1 MVASAAKPM
10 PAVRLA
16 ELVASLTLAI
26 DLGRGQ
32 PQEHVLRQ
40 TVIAS
45 RLARLAGL
53 PEDAQA
59 TTYYVS
65 LMAWVGCV
73 ADSHEMAGWFGDDN
87 QLRVDIFPV
96 NKVGLPLLRFLID
109 SIPDDVSPLHRISM
123 TGQILA
129 GGLRSAKEMYVMHC
143 QVAGDIAE
151 RLGLHEDVCRAL
163 PQAFAR
169 WDGRGVPVGLGA
181 SDIEPVMRVVHI
193 AEDAE
198 VFHRIGGTDA
208 AIRLLRDRAGSEFD
222 PELVTICCDNADQV
236 FAGLESIDA
245 WSEVIDGCATLDR
258 GLDDAELTGVLR
270 VFADYADL
278 KSPWFTGHSRAV
290 GTLAAAAA
298 THAGLSTVEI
308 TLVERA
314 GLVARLGAL
323 GVSAGVWDK
332 PGALSAAEWERVR
345 TVPYLTERILS
356 RQPRLAEIGQIAGMC
371 RERMDGSGYPRGLS
385 GAAIPQAARVLAAAA
400 RYQTLSED
408 RPHRST
414 VDAATRDRMLS
425 EEVAAGQ
432 LDAAAVRAVLT
443 AAGRQVRS
451 RPALV
456 AGLSAREVEV
466 LALLVRGRTNKE
478 IAERL
483 SISAST
489 VGSHVEHI
497 YTKIGVATR
506 GAAAMFAMRHGLVDA
521 AAWS

>member
-1 MVASAAKPM
+1 MVASAPQSL

-45 RLARLAGL
+45 RLARVAGL

-59 TTYYVS
+59 ATFYVS

-87 QLRVDIFPV
+87 QMRADIFPV

-109 SIPDDVSPLHRISM
+109 RIPDDVSPLQRISM

-129 GGLRSAKEMYVMHC
+129 GGLKSAKEMYVMHC

-151 RLGLHEDVCRAL
+151 RLGLHADVCRAL

-169 WDGRGVPVGLGA
+169 WDGRGVPPGLRA

-208 AIRLLRDRAGSEFD
+208 AIDLLQHRAGSEFD
-222 PELVTICCDNADQV
+222 PDLVRLCCEHADEV
-236 FAGLESIDA
+236 FAGLDSIDA

-258 GLDDAELTGVLR
+258 RLDDAELTGVLR
-270 VFADYADL
+270 IFADYADL

-290 GTLAAAAA
+290 GALAAAAA
-298 THAGLSTVEI
+298 THAGLNAGEI
-308 TLVERA
+308 TLAERA
-314 GLVARLGAL
+314 GLVTRLGAL
-323 GVSAGVWDK
+323 GVSAGIWDK
-332 PGALSAAEWERVR
+332 PGPLSMTEWERVR
-345 TVPYLTERILS
+345 TVPYLTERVLS
-356 RQPRLAEIGQIAGMC
+356 RPGAHLDVAG
-371 RERMDGSGYPRGLS
+371 DGTSRPTPPQGYPRANRPLRHS
-385 GAAIPQAARVLAAAA
+385 TDRSRAQVSLTSPEVACDQRAGASARRGLAALAGVA
-400 RYQTLSED
+400 PVD
-408 RPHRST
+408 RSWPS
-414 VDAATRDRMLS
+414 
-425 EEVAAGQ
+425 Q
-432 LDAAAVRAVLT
+432 
-443 AAGRQVRS
+443 Q
-451 RPALV
+451 P
-456 AGLSAREVEV
+456 
-466 LALLVRGRTNKE
+466 
-478 IAERL
+478 
-483 SISAST
+483 SASP
-489 VGSHVEHI
+489 S
-497 YTKIGVATR
+497 
-506 GAAAMFAMRHGLVDA
+506 MQ
-521 AAWS
+521 SP